1 LRSERPAPDEGGLS
15 GFLLRDGR
23 RVPVRISFASRVSLY
38 VTFVEDEALPD
49 RSEFE
54 ALLIDLPGH
63 QAQLSRCRLQ
73 YEYTRIG
80 GQGRLIFL
88 DDVYDCRALI
98 VDRRLLN
105 LRNFFQNLPLVQS
118 QRDRIEPAFKQ
129 YVSDTIY
136 DLSVYKKFF
145 NEQDRVLANEPALV
159 AIAGQEAILASEKK
173 RFFEFLDAQLG
184 QLDQLVA
191 GFDKEQHERHGFYLR
206 RMAWDF
212 ILGSEFYKRTNLKPR
227 GYAGDAEMMQ
237 MLYENRYLG
246 HYVFNKLLHKH
257 PLEQPAAQAVRNR
270 RVLVARKLNELRNK
284 VGRQTKIRALSVACG
299 PAWELQDA
307 ITAPEDAE
315 AISFTLLDQDPAALA
330 CAQDCV
336 RRVEASR
343 DVALDVRYLQD
354 SVRTMLRTPRIAE
367 KFGRFEYIYSMGLFD
382 YLTPPVA
389 RAVLAKSYELLAP
402 GGMMVI
408 GNYHQRNPNQNYM
421 AYWLD
426 WVLYYRTEEDFL
438 GLASGLSGA
447 TASILFD
454 DTRCQMFLQIDK
466 QA

>member
-1 LRSERPAPDEGGLS
+1 M
-15 GFLLRDGR
+15 
-23 RVPVRISFASRVSLY
+23 PVRLSFASRVSL
-38 VTFVEDEALPD
+38 FAAFPEHDAFPD

-54 ALLIDLPGH
+54 ALFVPVGGQELK
-63 QAQLSRCRLQ
+63 LSRCRLQ

-88 DDVYDCRALI
+88 DDVYDCRAL
-98 VDRRLLN
+98 VAEGKLLN
-105 LRNFFQNLPLVQS
+105 LRNFFQNLPLVHS
-118 QRDRIEPAFKQ
+118 QRERSEPAFKQ
-129 YVSDTIY
+129 YVSDTLY

-159 AIAGQEAILASEKK
+159 AIAGQEALIASEKR
-173 RFFEFLDAQLG
+173 RFFEFLDTQLRE
-184 QLDQLVA
+184 LDRLVA

-257 PLEQPAAQAVRNR
+257 PCEQPAAQAVRNR
-270 RVLVARKLNELRNK
+270 RVLVAQKLRETRARLGPNK
-284 VGRQTKIRALSVACG
+284 PISALSIACG

-307 ITAPEDAE
+307 IASPEDAQLLR
-315 AISFTLLDQDPAALA
+315 FTLLDQDPAALTS
-330 CAQDCV
+330 AQDCV
-336 RRVEASR
+336 RRIEASR
-343 DVALDVRYLQD
+343 DVSLEVRYLQD
-354 SVRTMLRTPRIAE
+354 SVRTMLRTPRIGE
-367 KFGRFEYIYSMGLFD
+367 KFGQFEYVYSMGLFD

-389 RAVLAKSYELLAP
+389 RAVLSTTYEMLAP
-402 GGMMVI
+402 GGTMVV
-408 GNYHQRNPNQNYM
+408 GNYHVSNPNQNYM
-421 AYWLD
+421 AYWMD
-426 WVLYYRTEEDFL
+426 WVLYYRTEEEFL

-454 DTRCQMFLQIDK
+454 DSRCQMFLQIDK
-466 QA
+466 QS